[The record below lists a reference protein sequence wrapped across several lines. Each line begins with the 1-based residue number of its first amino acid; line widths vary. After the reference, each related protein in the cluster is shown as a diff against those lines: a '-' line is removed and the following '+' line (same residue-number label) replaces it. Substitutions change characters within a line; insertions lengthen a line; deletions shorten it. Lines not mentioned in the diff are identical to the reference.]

1 MDGQPR
7 ILDRLHDRRGS
18 RPESLDQWFAAQGD
32 RGWDPFYRLAR
43 EAPALL
49 DEATLDLLDSQAV
62 EHPGALT
69 ALLISL
75 AATDSGRRAAL
86 SERCRAHLRRHP
98 VNALAVAGNRLH
110 EFHRVLDP
118 EWIAIAREAYDH
130 RPEGAWG
137 ILRAAALY
145 ETDLIGLDLLPWL
158 RAHREGA
165 PEAFAIVLLS
175 LALAHPAERKTL
187 VAEVVAAVADHPAAT
202 LAGAALCAK
211 DEAALLGA
219 GLLEVAV
226 ARVAP
231 DEAAEVR
238 APAWDLLAG
247 AAQAVPQAFDE
258 ARLDAL
264 TAAAQT
270 DPGTCFTTLRRLI
283 DARPGDLVPLRRRFV
298 ALIPH
303 HPKAGI
309 EAVYYGFQ
317 GDDVHLVDRD
327 MLAAVCAAFPAAAY
341 NAYDFLCR
349 LLRLRPALLDAAVVA
364 AALANIDHATNYA
377 FGFFRDV
384 IEQRPE
390 FTPQAT
396 LALFECLSREP
407 IHRAHIRT
415 EQMQVLSAIAE
426 ASQVRTGLEEA
437 LRAPPQHGSRRAR
450 ALLAIM
456 FRDRSRARRHVL
468 REALRW
474 AATTVLTRRDGDG
487 TERFEPIWS
496 LLWFIV
502 DQGGDDRARAD
513 AERFLEA
520 AFQLSHLFATGA
532 QARDFFE
539 RLDLEGVP
547 PEPLPGDLAG
557 LVIDPDLLSLH
568 GLACAL
574 GRRFD
579 DRPKLGL
586 LDEVAARAEI
596 ARAEA
601 AVLAQRLDEVEAERR
616 SMLVRRLE
624 ALRERI
630 TIWEDPLYRR
640 ACRGETIDL
649 PPAARNL
656 LRQERKDLAK
666 RLRSS
671 LRAEAVRI
679 AIAAVERTRQACYRA
694 RVAEV
699 LGREV
704 DLDGVDPGILPVFLW
719 FPVIAGFPAN
729 TRWLT
734 RLVEDRL
741 LGRPSDWL
749 RDEAA
754 PSAWAAEVRAAQPG
768 VHIDR
773 WRAEFSREYAY
784 RPADARTEKRRR
796 IATDLAQA
804 RSLLEGAGVS
814 GFADGSF
821 EEITRIHAELSA
833 PSRAEDDDDEPAP
846 RVPTEILADVAMNLE
861 RVRLALATP
870 DSDFTGR
877 ILLRVETDPIQMLF
891 MGEYGFAS
899 CLSLR
904 GINAWSAVSN
914 AIDIDKCIVWAC
926 EPNGNVVG
934 RRLLALIPEGILT
947 FRTYTNRHGLALGS
961 LFERFIAEYA
971 EHCGVP
977 LARSGNSGPLL
988 SDRWYDDGAVQV
1000 RDDG

>member
-7 ILDRLHDRRGS
+7 IIDHLHDRRGA
-18 RPESLDQWFAAQGD
+18 RPGTLDQWFAAQGD

-43 EAPALL
+43 ESPALL
-49 DEATLDLLDSQAV
+49 DEAALDLLDGQAA

-69 ALLISL
+69 ALLIGL
-75 AATDSGRRAAL
+75 AATDGARRAAL
-86 SERCRAHLRRHP
+86 SDRCRSHLRRHP

-118 EWIAIAREAYDH
+118 AWIAIAREAYVH
-130 RPEGAWG
+130 HPEGAWG

-145 ETDLIGLDLLPWL
+145 ETHLLDLGLLPWL
-158 RAHREGA
+158 REHRGDA
-165 PEAFAIVLLS
+165 PEAFAVVLLS
-175 LALAHPAERKTL
+175 LALAHPAERDAL
-187 VAEVVAAVADHPAAT
+187 VAEVVAAISDHPAAT
-202 LAGAALCAK
+202 LAGAVLCAK
-211 DEAALLGA
+211 DEAVLLEA
-219 GLLEVAV
+219 GLIEVAV
-226 ARVAP
+226 ERIATDQPV
-231 DEAAEVR
+231 EVR

-247 AAQAVPQAFDE
+247 AAQVVPRAFDE
-258 ARLDAL
+258 ACLDTL
-264 TAAAQT
+264 TTAAQT
-270 DPGTCFTTLRRLI
+270 DPGTCFTVLRRLI
-283 DARPGDLVPLRRRFV
+283 DHRPDDLVLLRRRFV
-298 ALIPH
+298 ALIPR

-317 GDDVHLVDRD
+317 GDDVRLVDSD
-327 MLAAVCAAFPAAAY
+327 MLAAVCAAFPGAAY

-349 LLRLRPALLDAAVVA
+349 LLRLRPGLIDAVVVEA
-364 AALANIDHATNYA
+364 ARANIDHATNYA
-377 FGFFRDV
+377 FGFFRDL
-384 IEQRPE
+384 IDQRPE

-396 LALFECLSREP
+396 IALFECLSREP
-407 IHRAHIRT
+407 IHRAHIRA
-415 EQMQVLSAIAE
+415 EQMEVLSAIAD
-426 ASQVRTGLEEA
+426 ASQVRTSLEEA

-474 AATTVLTRRDGDG
+474 GATTVLSRTDGDG
-487 TERFEPIWS
+487 TQRFEPVWS
-496 LLWFIV
+496 LLWFMV

-520 AFQLSHLFATGA
+520 AFQLSHLFATGI

-557 LVIDPDLLSLH
+557 LVVAPDLLNLH

-574 GRRFD
+574 GRRFGD
-579 DRPKLGL
+579 QPKLGI
-586 LDEVAARAEI
+586 LDEVAARVET
-596 ARAEA
+596 ARGEA
-601 AVLAQRLDEVEAERR
+601 AVLSARLDEVDAERR
-616 SMLVRRLE
+616 PMLVRRLE

-630 TIWEDPLYRR
+630 AIWEDPLYRR
-640 ACRGETIDL
+640 ACRGEAVDL
-649 PPAARNL
+649 PPAARAL

-666 RLRSS
+666 RLRSA
-671 LRAEAVRI
+671 LRAEVTRI

-704 DLDGVDPGILPVFLW
+704 DLDAVDPGILPVFLW
-719 FPVIAGFPAN
+719 FPVIAGFAQN
-729 TRWLT
+729 TRWLA

-741 LGRPSDWL
+741 LGRSSDWM

-754 PSAWAAEVRAAQPG
+754 PRAWAAEVQAAQPG
-768 VHIDR
+768 VRLDR

-784 RPADARTEKRRR
+784 RPADAKAEKRRR
-796 IATDLAQA
+796 IAADLAQA

-821 EEITRIHAELSA
+821 EEITRIHAELSV
-833 PSRAEDDDDEPAP
+833 PSGSGDDDEDPPP
-846 RVPTEILADVAMNLE
+846 RVPAEILADVAMNLE

-914 AIDIDKCIVWAC
+914 AIDIDKCIIWAC

-947 FRTYTNRHGLALGS
+947 FRTYTNRHGLALGG
-961 LFERFIAEYA
+961 LFKRFIAEYA